1 MSGSAF
7 GVDRGGVEKRCVCCG
22 SPTKSHP
29 APNGYLCHSCVTE
42 RDEAEIFESLP
53 TGVYPDLSGDSTVS
67 CRECDSIHTLREAAD
82 ETGNR
87 TFIRVIFDR
96 VPLDRFTAVV
106 VVGCPRCTKATEYL
120 TDKDG
125 AETVAETTGAQRYVW
140 SPRRGVVEQ

>member
-1 MSGSAF
+1 
-7 GVDRGGVEKRCVCCG
+7 
-22 SPTKSHP
+22 
-29 APNGYLCHSCVTE
+29 VTE